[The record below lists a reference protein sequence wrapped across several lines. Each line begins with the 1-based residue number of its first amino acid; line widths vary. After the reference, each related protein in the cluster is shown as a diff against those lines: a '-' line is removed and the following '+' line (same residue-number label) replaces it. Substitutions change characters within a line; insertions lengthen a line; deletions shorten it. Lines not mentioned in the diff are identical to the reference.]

1 LILKPEKINIFELC
15 NLKPAKLE
23 HDQIYISELKSGS
36 EKNFREIMEHWYS
49 PLFNFAIGYL
59 NDKENTKEVIQDVF
73 LQLWD
78 HRQKL
83 ADNTSLNAYL
93 FTLTRNRCI
102 DLIRREKLMLQFRTD
117 KQEEYLRLSENYHA
131 LSDPILD
138 EIFALELQS
147 EIDKAVSSLSEQCR
161 KVFVMSRTHGL
172 KNKEISHMLNLSEKT
187 VESHL
192 TKALRT
198 IRNTLE
204 QKFPGTLN
212 LVAIFIKKLIV
223 PGSRK

>member
-1 LILKPEKINIFELC
+1 MGNIQ
-15 NLKPAKLE
+15 
-23 HDQIYISELKSGS
+23 DDISELKSGN
-36 EKNFREIMEHWYS
+36 EKVFREIMEYWYS
-49 PLFNFAIGYL
+49 RLFNFANGSL
-59 NDKENTKEVIQDVF
+59 NNTENTKEVIQDVF

-83 ADNTSLNAYL
+83 VDNTSLNAYL

-102 DLIRREKLMLQFRTD
+102 DLIRREKLALQFRSD
-117 KQEEYLRLSENYHA
+117 KQEEYARLTESYQA

-147 EIDKAVSSLSEQCR
+147 EIDHVIDLLPEQCR
-161 KVFVMSRTHGL
+161 RVFIMSRINGM
-172 KNKEISHMLNLSEKT
+172 KNKEISRMLNLSEKT

-198 IRNTLE
+198 IRTMLE
-204 QKFPGTLN
+204 QKFPGMLN
-212 LVAIFIKKLIV
+212 LLSILL
-223 PGSRK
+223 RKI

>member
-1 LILKPEKINIFELC
+1 MENIQE
-15 NLKPAKLE
+15 
-23 HDQIYISELKSGS
+23 YISELKSGS
-36 EKNFREIMEHWYS
+36 EKVFREIMEQWYS
-49 PLFNFAIGYL
+49 RLFNFANGYL
-59 NDKENTKEVIQDVF
+59 NNKENTKEVIQDVF
-73 LQLWD
+73 LQLWY

-117 KQEEYLRLSENYHA
+117 KQEEYLRLTESYQA

-138 EIFALELQS
+138 GIFTLELQS
-147 EIDKAVSSLSEQCR
+147 EIDKAVNSLPEQCR
-161 KVFVMSRTHGL
+161 KVFIMSRTNRM
-172 KNKEISHMLNLSEKT
+172 KNKEISSILNLSEKT

-198 IRNTLE
+198 IRTMLE
-204 QKFPGTLN
+204 QKFPGMLN
-212 LVAIFIKKLIV
+212 FLAIFMRN
-223 PGSRK
+223 RKYMDQLNKSTGTLK